1 MTIAHSM
8 QLMNVKENIILW
20 IICSIHIVADIFIVT
35 DRIKDTGIHMNMLN
49 RLIHYS

>member
-35 DRIKDTGIHMNMLN
+35 VRIKYQRHRNS
-49 RLIHYS
+49 HEYVE